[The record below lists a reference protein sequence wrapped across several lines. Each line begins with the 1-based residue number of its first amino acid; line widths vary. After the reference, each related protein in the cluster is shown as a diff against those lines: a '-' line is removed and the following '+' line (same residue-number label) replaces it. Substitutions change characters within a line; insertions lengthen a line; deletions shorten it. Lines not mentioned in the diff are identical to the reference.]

1 MNNRG
6 GYNAAYLPGY
16 RFMVVAMLVSSEK
29 IEWRL
34 IKMKRFNK
42 FVPAHTEK
50 IELYDFLELSE
61 KSKDNV
67 RDYKYH
73 DIVARCNDFYF
84 DEMMGTIKTVAD
96 LYGFT
101 YDCEST
107 YDDFKYIFYLKSNG
121 GESDYCDIVG
131 ARAYAWL
138 ENNVFDGLRV
148 NPKLVKSE
156 NGYRKENG
164 YDGFKECPFTGVYHD
179 DNIYTAR
186 KIFIDKLRE
195 DRTISVK
202 DFFEIFMDLVAKD
215 LEDEMEAMDSD
226 DYMMDWEALNE
237 IEGYESDGTIWT
249 KYDIEKAGYTA

>member
-1 MNNRG
+1 
-6 GYNAAYLPGY
+6 
-16 RFMVVAMLVSSEK
+16 
-29 IEWRL
+29 
-34 IKMKRFNK
+34 MKRFNK

-61 KSKDNV
+61 ESKDDV
-67 RDYKYH
+67 REYRHNDVINRLH
-73 DIVARCNDFYF
+73 DFYF
-84 DEMMGTIKTVAD
+84 PEMIDTIIAVAN
-96 LYGFT
+96 LYNFT
-101 YDCEST
+101 YGCKST
-107 YDDFKYIFYLKSNG
+107 YDDFKYSFYLKSNNG
-121 GESDYCDIVG
+121 DSDYCDIVG

-138 ENNVFDGLRV
+138 ENNVFNDLRV
-148 NPKLVKSE
+148 KPRLVKE
-156 NGYRKENG
+156 GKEYRKENG

-195 DRTISVK
+195 NKTISVK
-202 DFFEIFMDLVAKD
+202 DFFEIFMNLVAKD

-226 DYMMDWEALNE
+226 DYMMDWEACNE